1 MGQVDCYSVNVRE
14 DMGGMTEFGD
24 GLCQKLG
31 VVTLPQLIYLPA
43 GGKYYHKYRKSDRTM
58 ADLEEFAL

>member
-1 MGQVDCYSVNVRE
+1 MNVRE
-14 DMGGMTEFGD
+14 DMGGMSQFGD

-43 GGKYYHKYRKSDRTM
+43 GGKVYHRYKKSGDRSM